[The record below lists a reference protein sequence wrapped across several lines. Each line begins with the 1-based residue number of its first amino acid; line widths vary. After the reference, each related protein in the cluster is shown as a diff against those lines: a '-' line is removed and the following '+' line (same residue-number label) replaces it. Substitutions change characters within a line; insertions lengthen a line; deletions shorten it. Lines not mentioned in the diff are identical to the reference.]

1 MPGTTEQ
8 KMGHIKGH
16 PMGNLRIGRDRAA
29 GAIRRS
35 GSTMETQHTRHISQL
50 NQPWDT
56 NDV

>member
-1 MPGTTEQ
+1 
-8 KMGHIKGH
+8 MGHIKGH